1 MLSGLSSKAFLSDR
15 GQTRIAKD
23 DLSANSTFGS
33 GTVQITDV
41 STLRH
46 DDGFVFQTALLLKT
60 QCPGFAEVGCSPCG
74 ASDQKGRL
82 FPDER

>member
-1 MLSGLSSKAFLSDR
+1 MKEGRLGL
-15 GQTRIAKD
+15 QKD
-23 DLSANSTFGS
+23 DLSDNSKFGS
-33 GTVQITDV
+33 GTIQITDV

-60 QCPGFAEVGCSPCG
+60 QCPVFAEVGCSPCG